1 MTNNEVLVQNHSEV
15 QRILEQ
21 ASKCLG
27 QLRVSVP
34 RSDKASV
41 SRVIDRIG
49 QIRYGPGGG
58 VYRIVATPS
67 QTQNTHFA
75 FEATEPPGGGP
86 PLHIHTREE
95 EFFSVI
101 EGEITFW
108 IDGKAIRGAAGTT
121 AFVPRGVPHCFK
133 NCSDR
138 PARVLVVFT
147 PGGIEGFFDYGEP
160 LPGGTVPSDEVLIE
174 RIGALAPAFGLEILG
189 PSPL

>member
-1 MTNNEVLVQNHSEV
+1 MTNDEVLIQSESAQ
-15 QRILEQ
+15 QRVYEQ
-21 ASKCLG
+21 ALRGLG
-27 QLRVSVP
+27 QPCVSVARP
-34 RSDKASV
+34 EKASASSV
-41 SRVIDRIG
+41 NDPLG

-67 QTQNTHFA
+67 QTRNTHFA

-108 IDGKAIRGAAGTT
+108 IDGKAIRAAAGTT

-133 NCSDR
+133 NRSDR

-147 PGGIEGFFDYGEP
+147 PGGIERFFDYGEP
-160 LPGGTVPSDEVLIE
+160 LAGGMVPSDQVLIE
-174 RIGALAPAFGLEILG
+174 RIGALAPTFGLEIVG